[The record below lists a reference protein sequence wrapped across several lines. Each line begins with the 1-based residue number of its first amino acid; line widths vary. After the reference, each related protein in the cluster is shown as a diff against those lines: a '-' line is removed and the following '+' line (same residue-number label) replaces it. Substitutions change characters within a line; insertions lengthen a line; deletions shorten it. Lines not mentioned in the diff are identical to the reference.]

1 MDKKYEIIKNGIDD
15 YSLKYKDK
23 EIRFKSNVG
32 IVNDMQEAN
41 KNARINMIMDLTR
54 KGMSLKQFVKE
65 EKKDGK
71 TYYDN
76 TNKRELENIYIDQ
89 ETGKVFIN
97 KVEEM
102 LNINYQE
109 LIQDIGLKGEEEII
123 KFNED
128 LGKAMLGIF
137 PS

>member
-23 EIRFKSNVG
+23 EIKFKSNVG

-76 TNKRELENIYIDQ
+76 TNKRELENIYIDE